1 MLINEQI
8 NHLVMGGAHIWKSN
22 LTSNMNSKETL
33 LDYIEESV
41 EKH

>member
-1 MLINEQI
+1 
-8 NHLVMGGAHIWKSN
+8 MGGAHIWKSN
-22 LTSNMNSKETL
+22 LMSNMNSKET